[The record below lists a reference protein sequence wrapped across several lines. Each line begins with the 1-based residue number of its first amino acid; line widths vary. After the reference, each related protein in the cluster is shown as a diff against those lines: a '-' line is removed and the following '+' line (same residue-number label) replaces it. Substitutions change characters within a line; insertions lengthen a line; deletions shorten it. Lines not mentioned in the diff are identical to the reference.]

1 MTYFISILL
10 GLLLG
15 FILETIVKYYKQTK
29 EVKTLKYNQDIER
42 VRVFNERVK
51 DMNTNINPLTQH
63 QDVTK

>member
-29 EVKTLKYNQDIER
+29 EVKTLKYNQDIEK

-51 DMNTNINPLTQH
+51 DMTTPPTIKHL
-63 QDVTK
+63 